1 MSESYCLKSCS
12 DCGKCSGCRGG
23 AYAAR
28 CDIAKCCREKNH
40 ENCDSCTR
48 GITCPTRRGRDN
60 MPGTLLDRERR
71 EAERLAAKRFNAG
84 VMAKWVWII
93 FWCIIAANVVGLLEF
108 LAESVPVLGW
118 VGLVA
123 ETALFLVI
131 AYGYWQMKDI
141 DVGFRTYAILSL
153 ISQGMSAVHTT
164 LQEGPVRI
172 LIAIPEIIIVLIAY
186 RTQYLA
192 FRDALS
198 GIDGE
203 MSYKWL
209 RQWNLFKI
217 SLLAMGAGLL
227 FSIILSLLG
236 LVIILGGIGV
246 LLFVMIREYVY
257 LYQTAQICRYF
268 SDTENYG

>member
-1 MSESYCLKSCS
+1 
-12 DCGKCSGCRGG
+12 
-23 AYAAR
+23 
-28 CDIAKCCREKNH
+28 
-40 ENCDSCTR
+40 
-48 GITCPTRRGRDN
+48 
-60 MPGTLLDRERR
+60 
-71 EAERLAAKRFNAG
+71 
-84 VMAKWVWII
+84 
-93 FWCIIAANVVGLLEF
+93 
-108 LAESVPVLGW
+108 
-118 VGLVA
+118 
-123 ETALFLVI
+123 
-131 AYGYWQMKDI
+131 
-141 DVGFRTYAILSL
+141 LSL
-153 ISQGMSAVHTT
+153 VSQVISVVHTT
-164 LQEGPVRI
+164 LQEGPVRT

-192 FRDALS
+192 FQEALS

-257 LYQTAQICRYF
+257 LYQTAQICRSF
-268 SDTENYG
+268 SEREN

>member
-1 MSESYCLKSCS
+1 MSESYCLKSCAE
-12 DCGKCSGCRGG
+12 CGQCTGCRSG

-48 GITCPTRRGRDN
+48 ASFCPTRSARDM
-60 MPGTLLDRERR
+60 MPQKLHDQDRR
-71 EAERLAAKRFNAG
+71 EAERLATKRLNAG
-84 VMAKWVWII
+84 VMAKWVSII
-93 FWCIIAANVVGLLEF
+93 FWCAIAANVVGLLSF
-108 LAESVPVLGW
+108 LDENMPVLGW
-118 VGLVA
+118 VQIAA
-123 ETALFLVI
+123 EAAIVLVI
-131 AYGYWQMKDI
+131 AYGYWRMKDVR
-141 DVGFRTYAILSL
+141 DGFKIYAILAL
-153 ISQGMSAVHTT
+153 ISQVISAVHTT

-192 FRDALS
+192 FQEALS

-257 LYQTAQICRYF
+257 LYQTAQICRCF
-268 SDTENYG
+268 SEREN

>member
-1 MSESYCLKSCS
+1 MAESYCLKSCAE
-12 DCGKCSGCRGG
+12 CGQCTGCRAG

-40 ENCDSCTR
+40 ENCESCTR
-48 GITCPTRRGRDN
+48 ASFCPTRSGRDM
-60 MPGTLLDRERR
+60 MPRKIHDQDHR
-71 EAERLAAKRFNAG
+71 EAERLAAKRVNAG
-84 VMAKWVWII
+84 VMAKWLWII

-141 DVGFRTYAILSL
+141 DVGFRTYAILSV
-153 ISQGMSAVHTT
+153 ISYVLSTVVGCM
-164 LQEGPVRI
+164 QEGPLRTVLLI
-172 LIAIPEIIIVLIAY
+172 PMIIIGLIAFRI
-186 RTQYLA
+186 QYLA

-246 LLFVMIREYVY
+246 LLFVVIRQYVY
-257 LYQTAQICRYF
+257 LYQTAQICRSF
-268 SDTENYG
+268 SEREN

>member
-1 MSESYCLKSCS
+1 MSESYCLKSCA
-12 DCGKCSGCRGG
+12 DCGQCTGCRGG

-48 GITCPTRRGRDN
+48 GTTCPTRSTRDM
-60 MPGTLLDRERR
+60 MPQKIHDQDRR
-71 EAERLAAKRFNAG
+71 EAERLATKRANAG
-84 VMAKWVWII
+84 VMAKWVSII
-93 FWCIIAANVVGLLEF
+93 FWCAIALNVVGLPQF
-108 LAESVPVLGW
+108 LSRWMPVLDW
-118 VGLVA
+118 VQSAA
-123 ETALFLVI
+123 EAAIVLVI
-131 AYGYWQMKDI
+131 AYGYWQMKDVC
-141 DVGFRTYAILSL
+141 DGFKTYAILSL
-153 ISQGMSAVHTT
+153 VSLVISAVHTT

-172 LIAIPEIIIVLIAY
+172 LIAIPVIIIGLIAY

-192 FRDALS
+192 FQEALS

-257 LYQTAQICRYF
+257 LYQTAQICRCF
-268 SDTENYG
+268 SEREN

>member
-1 MSESYCLKSCS
+1 MSFI
-12 DCGKCSGCRGG
+12 R
-23 AYAAR
+23 
-28 CDIAKCCREKNH
+28 INF
-40 ENCDSCTR
+40 
-48 GITCPTRRGRDN
+48 P
-60 MPGTLLDRERR
+60 
-71 EAERLAAKRFNAG
+71 F
-84 VMAKWVWII
+84 
-93 FWCIIAANVVGLLEF
+93 
-108 LAESVPVLGW
+108 
-118 VGLVA
+118 
-123 ETALFLVI
+123 
-131 AYGYWQMKDI
+131 
-141 DVGFRTYAILSL
+141 LSL
-153 ISQGMSAVHTT
+153 VSQVISVVYTT
-164 LQEGPVRI
+164 LQEGPVRT

-192 FRDALS
+192 FQEALS

-257 LYQTAQICRYF
+257 LYQTAQICRSF
-268 SDTENYG
+268 SEAEN

>member
-1 MSESYCLKSCS
+1 MSESYCLKSCA
-12 DCGKCSGCRGG
+12 DCGQCTGCRGG

-48 GITCPTRRGRDN
+48 GTTCPTRSTRDM
-60 MPGTLLDRERR
+60 MPQKIHDQDRR
-71 EAERLAAKRFNAG
+71 EAERLAAKRLNAG
-84 VMAKWVWII
+84 VMAKWVSII
-93 FWCIIAANVVGLLEF
+93 FWFAIALNVVGLLQF
-108 LAESVPVLGW
+108 LSEWMPVLGW
-118 VGLVA
+118 VELAA
-123 ETALFLVI
+123 EAVIVLVI
-131 AYGYWQMKDI
+131 VYGYWQMKA
-141 DVGFRTYAILSL
+141 VHNGFRTYAILSL
-153 ISQGMSAVHTT
+153 VSLVISVGYTA
-164 LQEGPVRI
+164 LQEGPVRT
-172 LIAIPEIIIVLIAY
+172 LIAIPVIIIGLIAY

-192 FRDALS
+192 FQEALS

-246 LLFVMIREYVY
+246 LLFVIIREYVY
-257 LYQTAQICRYF
+257 LYQTAQICRCF
-268 SDTENYG
+268 SEREN